1 MISGAIANVSVAFIV
16 ISSDHKIQFFTCFL
30 LNIGGIGGIISL
42 CGDNCENTDPP
53 ATDEWDTTKEGNY
66 MYNVDEGFPGPRDDF
81 DFDVDGRPRG
91 ATKDKDLKDPKA
103 PSMAK
108 DVIVKSPSVGKGSKE
123 PTLGKGTKQPTL
135 GKGTKEPTGRNLQS
149 RKGRKVLRA

>member
-1 MISGAIANVSVAFIV
+1 
-16 ISSDHKIQFFTCFL
+16 
-30 LNIGGIGGIISL
+30 
-42 CGDNCENTDPP
+42 
-53 ATDEWDTTKEGNY
+53 

-81 DFDVDGRPRG
+81 DFDVDGRPRDANNG
-91 ATKDKDLKDPKA
+91 PKDKDLKDPKA

-108 DVIVKSPSVGKGSKE
+108 DPKTPSMAKDVIVKS

-135 GKGTKEPTGRNLQS
+135 GKGTKEPAVRNLQS